1 MLFRSIDVFHGD
13 FAHLSLPLGS
23 TMTVDV
29 GSSKTQDPLV
39 VDIVVAV
46 ATTRWLGPDVGEG
59 AASDAHELIER
70 RREDVVRM
78 ACSGP
83 HFVVLQQV
91 GVDEHAQLSA
101 VTKGRHAPCGFCNSS
116 QSQRPSVGWPAL
128 VRISA
133 RSDLT
138 GVD

>member
-1 MLFRSIDVFHGD
+1 
-13 FAHLSLPLGS
+13 
-23 TMTVDV
+23 MTVDV

-46 ATTRWLGPDVGEG
+46 ATPRWLGPDVGGG

-91 GVDEHAQLSA
+91 GVDEHAQLRR
-101 VTKGRHAPCGFCNSS
+101 VTERWNATIGFGNSKGWA
-116 QSQRPSVGWPAL
+116 AL
-128 VRISA
+128 
-133 RSDLT
+133 SDDPPHST
-138 GVD
+138 RC